1 MPVRSGEGAS
11 SVGGD
16 QRLSKPTNA
25 AQGVNGTCKSS
36 DTAST
41 LAKRPLLVSGG
52 PRRCVFE
59 STRGTYR
66 KRARAANPHDFCVA
80 RGSQ

>member
-1 MPVRSGEGAS
+1 MPVMSGAALS
-11 SVGGD
+11 SIGGD
-16 QRLSKPTNA
+16 HKLSKPTKA
-25 AQGVNGTCKSS
+25 AQGVNGTCSS
-36 DTAST
+36 RETT
-41 LAKRPLLVSGG
+41 NTFAKRPLLVSAG

-80 RGSQ
+80 RPSQ